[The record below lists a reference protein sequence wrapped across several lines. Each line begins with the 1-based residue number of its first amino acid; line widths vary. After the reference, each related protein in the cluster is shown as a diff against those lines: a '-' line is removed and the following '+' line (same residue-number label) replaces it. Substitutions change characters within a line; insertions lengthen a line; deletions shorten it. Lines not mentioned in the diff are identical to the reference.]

1 MMLRWIAGYRAL
13 LHRGSSQRAAG
24 PQQARPATDTTAPG
38 RPATVE
44 GTAQGWIRVL
54 DADALLAQLH
64 AQSALDATWRQSR
77 LAAPVWE
84 RDLLG
89 SIHRFADYVQLMP
102 ASESHH
108 HAHAGGLLAHTLEM
122 VLAAVTWRNGHF
134 LPSGAQ
140 IEQID
145 AERDVWTY
153 VVFYA
158 ALLHD
163 IAKPLTDLRI
173 QWRAAGMGETL
184 RWTPVAGNLVQ
195 LAQGRAQ
202 AEYRVE
208 FTPKSLRDYGAHS
221 KLALTLLGQI
231 APPSALSFLAGTPQ
245 AMDALTQYL
254 SGQDKTSLVAR
265 IVSRADQASTAKA
278 LMTGSRA
285 RFDTASSVPLIELLM
300 GAIRAML
307 ASGTALPLN
316 RSGAAGWVHD
326 GSVWF
331 VAKRLADA
339 VRTWLREHAPE
350 ESIPGDSKND
360 RLFDTWQEY
369 GCIQPNPH
377 TGQAVWYVVVQ
388 GHADAPQ
395 GEGGAATDEAAG
407 YSHQLTMLRFPLA
420 RLYDDATR
428 YPPVMTGRI
437 DVKDKRPKEEPPA
450 QAGADEAVGTTSLEP
465 VPRFL
470 EPETEAESTA
480 PREAATALP
489 IQSKKPAAAPAGTHL
504 RAPAFNKPKAGA
516 EPAGKTSKHAAGPGQ
531 RQAAP
536 AVSKPTQTVPT
547 GEITVGGGV
556 DGFDADDGLL
566 GDDDDVRQLPDKHL
580 TPPGPSHAGQGAKP
594 RQNGHQHAAQPA
606 PKAQKSAP
614 GTPREG
620 HTAAPAAWQHQTAA
634 MASTPVRAR
643 PHLVQP
649 MFGPTEPGPVLL
661 APQLPELPQE
671 AAARKAEPSPTAL
684 AFMQWLQQGLASRQI
699 KYNEAGAPVHFTAE
713 GMALVSPL
721 IFKLYASETG
731 PQAQVDTDGLQVQRE
746 VIKAGWHRMTSAQG
760 SGRLNILRYAV
771 LGRGGVAVGKIS
783 AVVLIEPDRW
793 VMPVPPANPV
803 LQLA

>member
-1 MMLRWIAGYRAL
+1 MMRRWISGYRAL
-13 LHRGSSQRAAG
+13 LLRGSSQRAAG
-24 PQQARPATDTTAPG
+24 TEQARPAADATAPPS
-38 RPATVE
+38 RSATGVE

-54 DADALLAQLH
+54 DAKALLAQLH

-77 LAAPVWE
+77 LAASVWE
-84 RDLLG
+84 HDLLG

-173 QWRAAGMGETL
+173 QWRAAGMSENL

-195 LAQGRAQ
+195 LTQGRAQ

-231 APPSALSFLAGTPQ
+231 APPSALAFLAGTPQ

-285 RFDTASSVPLIELLM
+285 RFDTACSVPLIELLM

-307 ASGTALPLN
+307 ANGTALPLN

-339 VRTWLREHAPE
+339 VRTWLRKHAPE

-388 GHADAPQ
+388 GNAGAPQ
-395 GEGGAATDEAAG
+395 GEGGAAADEGAG

-420 RLYDDATR
+420 RLYEDEAR

-437 DVKDKRPKEEPPA
+437 EVKDKRPKEDPSA
-450 QAGADEAVGTTSLEP
+450 QAGADEAVATTSLEP

-470 EPETEAESTA
+470 EPETEAEPTT
-480 PREAATALP
+480 PQEAATAAP
-489 IQSKKPAAAPAGTHL
+489 IQGKKPAAAAGTQL

-516 EPAGKTSKHAAGPGQ
+516 APAGKNSKHAAEPVQ

-536 AVSKPTQTVPT
+536 AASKPSRTVPV

-566 GDDDDVRQLPDKHL
+566 GDDDDVRQLPDKHK
-580 TPPGPSHAGQGAKP
+580 TA
-594 RQNGHQHAAQPA
+594 HAAEA
-606 PKAQKSAP
+606 AAKAQEPAP
-614 GTPREG
+614 GTPRERQA
-620 HTAAPAAWQHQTAA
+620 AAPEASQHQTAA
-634 MASTPVRAR
+634 MASTPVRAKT
-643 PHLVQP
+643 HLVQP
-649 MFGPTEPGPVLL
+649 MFGPAEPGPVLL

-671 AAARKAEPSPTAL
+671 TAARKTEPSATAL
-684 AFMQWLQQGLASRQI
+684 AFMQWLQQGLANRQI
-699 KYNEAGAPVHFTAE
+699 KYNEAGAPVHFTSE

-731 PQAQVDTDGLQVQRE
+731 PQADADTDGLQVQRE

-771 LGRGGVAVGKIS
+771 LGRGAVAVGKIS
-783 AVVLIEPDRW
+783 AVVLTEPDRW

>member
-1 MMLRWIAGYRAL
+1 MMRRWIAGYRAL
-13 LHRGSSQRAAG
+13 LHRSSSQRAAG
-24 PQQARPATDTTAPG
+24 PQQARPTTDTTAPG

-54 DADALLAQLH
+54 DAEALLAQLH

-173 QWRAAGMGETL
+173 QWRASGMGETL

-195 LAQGRAQ
+195 LTQGRAQ

-231 APPSALSFLAGTPQ
+231 APPSALAFLAGTPQ

-278 LMTGSRA
+278 LLAGSRA

-300 GAIRAML
+300 GAMRAML
-307 ASGTALPLN
+307 ANGTALPLN
-316 RSGAAGWVHD
+316 RSGAAGWVYD

-388 GHADAPQ
+388 GNAGAPQ
-395 GEGGAATDEAAG
+395 GEGGAAADEAAG

-428 YPPVMTGRI
+428 YPRVMTGRI
-437 DVKDKRPKEEPPA
+437 EVKDKRPKEDPPA
-450 QAGADEAVGTTSLEP
+450 QAGVDEAVATKSLEP

-480 PREAATALP
+480 PLEAATALP

-516 EPAGKTSKHAAGPGQ
+516 ESAGKTSKHAAGLGQ
-531 RQAAP
+531 RQVAP

-580 TPPGPSHAGQGAKP
+580 TAPGPSHAGQSAKP

-606 PKAQKSAP
+606 AKAQKSAP

-620 HTAAPAAWQHQTAA
+620 QTATPAPQQHQTAA
-634 MASTPVRAR
+634 MASAPVRAK

-649 MFGPTEPGPVLL
+649 MFGPAEPGPVLL

-699 KYNEAGAPVHFTAE
+699 KYNEAGAPVHFTSE

-731 PQAQVDTDGLQVQRE
+731 PQSQVDTDGLQVQRE

-783 AVVLIEPDRW
+783 AVVLTEPDRW